1 MAIGDTS
8 IIKDANG
15 VSITV
20 KDIASDCLI
29 EQVDGT
35 YHREN
40 YRTDETM
47 IQSGWVQSLGESRCY
62 RKLPGGQIYIFGYGD
77 LTTNASGTATQ
88 TITLPIAFPNEFVS
102 LTDGIYEIGDSTW
115 TVGQL
120 ILMKVGLSQVKIV
133 INGAAPNKT
142 FRVSF
147 EAKGY

>member
-1 MAIGDTS
+1 MVKKIKRPFVSFMGAFGYKLYFDTWVY
-8 IIKDANG
+8 IIK
-15 VSITV
+15 
-20 KDIASDCLI
+20 
-29 EQVDGT
+29 
-35 YHREN
+35 
-40 YRTDETM
+40 
-47 IQSGWVQSLGESRCY
+47 SGWIQSLGESRCY

-133 INGAAPNKT
+133 INDAAPNKI